1 MLSLQV
7 PEATRPSGSSRLRAI
22 LGGALLLSV
31 LGLST
36 LPTPRDTALLAGAA
50 ARSVRTAAASGGA
63 SAASSNA
70 GAAADAAAEFDFA
83 SLPPCILE
91 RLQRAELPPFARS
104 DGEEMSG
111 GFGGSRAVVADNTA
125 ELPVYVVSFAGAAQR
140 QVQMAA
146 ALRRQGLNGAARL
159 IASFDWPALSRADVA
174 CFYNN
179 FTGLALW
186 PGQSPLKPGQ
196 ISNSIKHV
204 AVAYDVV
211 RTGTAAAIVLEDDA
225 VLSTTFAQTATLAL
239 RTVPD
244 GWDAVYMS
252 ECCVACTAAT
262 KGGVQVT
269 PRLWRAPMGRC
280 ADARLLSQRGARKHL
295 RSLPLRH
302 VFDWHVDT
310 VPGMEFYWLEP
321 FEAWQNSSNFPSTIQ
336 NGMGVNKR

>member
-7 PEATRPSGSSRLRAI
+7 PEATRPSGSPRLRAL

-36 LPTPRDTALLAGAA
+36 LPTPRDTALLASAS

-63 SAASSNA
+63 GAASSDA
-70 GAAADAAAEFDFA
+70 GAAAEAAADFEFA

-91 RLQRAELPPFARS
+91 RLQRAELPAFARS
-104 DGEEMSG
+104 EDRSG
-111 GFGGSRAVVADNTA
+111 GRLGGSRAVVADKTA
-125 ELPVYVVSFAGAAQR
+125 ELPVYVISFAGAAQR
-140 QVQMAA
+140 QTQMAA

-159 IASFDWPALSRADVA
+159 VASFDWPALSPADVA

-186 PGQSPLKPGQ
+186 PGQAPLKPGQ

-211 RTGTAAAIVLEDDA
+211 RTGAAAAIVLEDDA
-225 VLSTTFAQTATLAL
+225 VLSTTFAQTAALAL

-321 FEAWQNSSNFPSTIQ
+321 FEAWQNSSHFPSTIQ